1 MVVGSGL
8 NMTNKRK
15 TLSVSEKTHARLAER
30 MRGMM
35 SMDDLINE
43 VLDRLE
49 NVEDY
54 LYGDPEYRDWEK
66 IGRAHV

>member
-1 MVVGSGL
+1 MYRR
-8 NMTNKRK
+8 RK

-30 MRGMM
+30 MRGIM

-54 LYGDPEYRDWEK
+54 LYGDPEEEDGEP
-66 IGRAHV
+66 GDDTEE